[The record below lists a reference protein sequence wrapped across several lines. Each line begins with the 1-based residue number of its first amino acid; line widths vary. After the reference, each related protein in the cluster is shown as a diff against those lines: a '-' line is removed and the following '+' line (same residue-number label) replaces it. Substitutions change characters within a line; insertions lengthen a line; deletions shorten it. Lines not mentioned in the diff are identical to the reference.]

1 MSILGTSCQYHGLTF
16 VGVSRDVI
24 VVGLLVRNYLACG
37 GFTLGQAGFK
47 SLVHRT
53 LPDSASGCH
62 VPQRVI
68 E

>member
-1 MSILGTSCQYHGLTF
+1 MF

-24 VVGLLVRNYLACG
+24 VVGLIVRNYLACG